1 MSLSS
6 KHMPSSTSATV
17 LDRPTVEALV
27 RTVGHPSIT
36 TVAGAWLQAYD
47 QARALGCE
55 DGAARCQAA
64 EAWDRSRAELLSG
77 AQ

>member
-6 KHMPSSTSATV
+6 EHMPSSTSATV

-27 RTVGHPSIT
+27 RTVGRPSIT

-47 QARALGCE
+47 RSLALGCE
-55 DGAARCQAA
+55 ETAARCQAA
-64 EAWDRSRAELLSG
+64 EAWDRSRTELVSG
-77 AQ
+77 AE

>member
-6 KHMPSSTSATV
+6 EHLMSPMLATV
-17 LDRPTVEALV
+17 LDRSTVEALV
-27 RTVGHPSIT
+27 ASVDHPSVT

-64 EAWDRSRAELLSG
+64 EAWDRSRSELLSG
-77 AQ
+77 TE